1 MSESDSSLLQ
11 LYNLEGEFDETIRQY
26 NKEYA
31 NCVGLFQ
38 NVTPTNYNA
47 SSKEVQTSINN
58 LDSLNEKLLNLN
70 QQITLKLKSI
80 QLSSI
85 DGENRNRLDSVI
97 SRYGILLKEQSKI
110 KQIQTEYETIY
121 AENNAQYR
129 NVNHQH
135 AQYIFWFI
143 VSFTVVFLLCRL
155 LFFPSLQLDAFKF
168 FFWVV
173 LLSFFTIAL
182 LYSYIST
189 GFLILSLLLAYI
201 ILGFMKILP
210 MP

>member
-11 LYNLEGEFDETIRQY
+11 LYNLEGEFDEIIRQY

-31 NCVGLFQ
+31 NCVGLFK
-38 NVTPTNYNA
+38 NVTPTNYLA
-47 SSKEVQTSINN
+47 SSQEVQASINN

-80 QLSSI
+80 QIASI
-85 DGENRNRLDSVI
+85 DEENKNRLDSLL
-97 SRYGILLKEQSKI
+97 STYGILLKEQSKI
-110 KQIQTEYETIY
+110 KQMQKEYETIY
-121 AENNAQYR
+121 AEDNAQYR

-135 AQYIFWFI
+135 AQYIFWVI
-143 VSFTVVFLLCRL
+143 VSCIVVFLLSRL

-168 FFWVV
+168 FFWVI
-173 LLSFFTIAL
+173 LLSFLAIAL

-189 GFLILSLLLAYI
+189 GFLIVSLLLAYI